1 MLLSAHDHLKTPTPC
16 INFAV
21 GQQQNRIRIKT
32 PPIPQSNRPKDHKPN
47 TLNTHFI
54 GNKGQKTPTRRC
66 RLKKNPQNIE
76 FQCFAE
82 KKMWSWRESNPR
94 PNKAFKSFLHAQT
107 PKYCREETTVGDPQS
122 LSLVPYLRPV
132 AEPNR
137 QHPDG
142 LMSQSGEIGRPS
154 GGTAYC

>member
-1 MLLSAHDHLKTPTPC
+1 MWSWREFP
-16 INFAV
+16 IRFAI
-21 GQQQNRIRIKT
+21 GIDFASRLDARKKA
-32 PPIPQSNRPKDHKPN
+32 PEGAY
-47 TLNTHFI
+47 TL
-54 GNKGQKTPTRRC
+54 
-66 RLKKNPQNIE
+66 
-76 FQCFAE
+76 
-82 KKMWSWRESNPR
+82 WSWRESNPR

>member
-1 MLLSAHDHLKTPTPC
+1 MFC
-16 INFAV
+16 
-21 GQQQNRIRIKT
+21 G
-32 PPIPQSNRPKDHKPN
+32 
-47 TLNTHFI
+47 
-54 GNKGQKTPTRRC
+54 
-66 RLKKNPQNIE
+66 
-76 FQCFAE
+76 